1 MKRLFV
7 ISMVLV
13 LLVASGTAL
22 ALAALPGECRDLS
35 AEDLVRAQG
44 LMAKVYPHDCCD
56 DTLAACQSLERPSR
70 LVVRLAADVCRR
82 VADKQKDA
90 DILRE
95 INRRGASMLGT
106 GKPAAMDVSGV
117 TWAGDDKAPVAVVVY
132 SCARCPFCAKSVPDI
147 YEAVTSGPLKGKA
160 RLAMRLFPVKGHEYS
175 KEGGL
180 ALQAAEDLGEFWPY
194 LLKLYERFDMFCV
207 GKLADLAEEVGLD
220 KAAFEAA
227 VKKGATV
234 KRLVAGK
241 KEGLRNHVEATPTY
255 FINGKLY
262 KADMKTVALVDA
274 ILEEHDRVT
283 GMLCKPE

>member
-56 DTLAACQSLERPSR
+56 DTLAACLSKERPSR
-70 LVVRLAADVCRR
+70 LVVRLAVDVCRR
-82 VADKQKDA
+82 VADQQKDA

-95 INRRGASMLGT
+95 IDRRGSSMLGT
-106 GKPAAMDVSGV
+106 GKPAAIDVSEASWV
-117 TWAGDDKAPVAVVVY
+117 GDDKAPVSVVVY
-132 SCARCPFCAKSVPDI
+132 TCARCPFCAKSVPEM
-147 YEAVTSGPLKGKA
+147 YQVVTEGPLKGKA
-160 RLAMRLFPVKGHEYS
+160 RFAARLFPVKSHEYS

-180 ALQAAEDLGEFWPY
+180 AMQAAANLGSSWPY
-194 LLKLYERFDMFCV
+194 LLKIYEQFDMFCV
-207 GKLADLAEEVGLD
+207 GRLANLAEEVGLD
-220 KAAFEAA
+220 RAAFEAE
-227 VKKGATV
+227 VKKGSTAR
-234 KRLVAGK
+234 RLVASK

-262 KADMKTVALVDA
+262 KADMKTVHLVDA
-274 ILEEHDRVT
+274 IEEEYDRVS
-283 GMLCKPE
+283 GKLCKPE